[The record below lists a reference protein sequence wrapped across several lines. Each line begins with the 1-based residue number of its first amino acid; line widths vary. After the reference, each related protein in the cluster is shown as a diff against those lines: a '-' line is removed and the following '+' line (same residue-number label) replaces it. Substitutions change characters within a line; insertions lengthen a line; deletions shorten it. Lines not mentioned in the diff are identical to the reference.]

1 MSGSIINDNSLT
13 ISKLA
18 LDGLARRQE
27 AISQN
32 VANADTPGYQ
42 ATTVDFE
49 TAIKAALDDSAS
61 THLSLQT
68 SNVNHLQS
76 SESAG
81 GFAAVSRGGT
91 ERADG
96 NNVDIDVEL
105 MDMTEV
111 GVKYQAISQVAS
123 KKLALLKAI
132 AAR

>member
-1 MSGSIINDNSLT
+1 MSGTIINDSSLN
-13 ISKLA
+13 ISKKA

-27 AISQN
+27 AISNN

-42 ATTVDFE
+42 ATTVNFE
-49 TAIKAALDDSAS
+49 TAIKTAMGES
-61 THLSLQT
+61 TSISLQT
-68 SNVNHLQS
+68 SNVKHIQP
-76 SESAG
+76 SETES

-91 ERADG
+91 ARADG

-132 AAR
+132 ASAR

>member
-1 MSGSIINDNSLT
+1 MSGTIINDSSLN

-27 AISQN
+27 AISNN

-42 ATTVDFE
+42 STTVNFE
-49 TAIKAALDDSAS
+49 SVIKAALNKTPSIRM
-61 THLSLQT
+61 QT
-68 SNVNHLQS
+68 SNVKHIQP
-76 SESAG
+76 SESSS

-91 ERADG
+91 ARADG

-132 AAR
+132 ASAR